1 MPYYISSITVLYKIS
16 ESIHLCSI
24 PSLKGKETSL
34 SSLTFGSILQ
44 WKAQYKYTE
53 LDKQSEVK
61 ERVQGDTNYIYIDL
75 LWKRLGELDNSKR
88 CKFTPTK
95 MKESIS
101 CWNLDIISALKITW
115 GHIEESYVG
124 NFLSRVHYKWFY
136 SFYLESN
143 QRDDPE

>member
-34 SSLTFGSILQ
+34 SLTFGSILQ
-44 WKAQYKYTE
+44 WKAQYKYIE
-53 LDKQSEVK
+53 LDKQSDVK
-61 ERVQGDTNYIYIDL
+61 ESVQGDINYIYVGL
-75 LWKRLGELDNSKR
+75 LRERLEELDNSKW

-95 MKESIS
+95 MKGLIS
-101 CWNLDIISALKITW
+101 SWNLDILSALKITW
-115 GHIEESYVG
+115 GHVEESYVG